1 MILQSKL
8 DTLVENNIL
17 KFDIEDES
25 YKFNDYDFI
34 YNFFKENARFENYY
48 EEGIKELGNL
58 DKDIEK
64 TTDSPNQ
71 DIQKKNNELNLKKK
85 DDSYLINGTCSED
98 QFYILIN
105 EIKNTN
111 NNIKELRL
119 KEDKDNFRIHLIVED
134 RLDLNELL

>member
-25 YKFNDYDFI
+25 YKFNDYDLI